1 MGSIRDGFHVVT
13 GAFGYTGKYITW
25 RLLAEGHNVKTL
37 TNHPDR
43 ANPFGNQVA
52 VSPLDFEHP
61 DSLAHAMVGARVL
74 YNTYWVR
81 FEHGETTFAQA
92 IANTKKLIC
101 AAENAGVRRIV
112 HVSIA
117 NPSLDSPLPYY
128 RGKAEV
134 EEAIRGSKLSYA
146 ILRPTVVFGPEG
158 ILINNIAWLLRKF
171 PVFAVPRR
179 GDYKLQPIFVEDM
192 ADLAVAASET
202 NENVILDAVGPEIFT
217 FDGLV
222 KQIAAHVGRQARLVH
237 VPPEISLLLTRMIGI
252 GLRDVILTRE
262 EITGLFAN
270 LLVSGS
276 APTGTT
282 RLSEWLKQNGAQLG
296 THYAS
301 ELGLHYCQ
309 EIGQKSG
316 SRR

>member
-13 GAFGYTGKYITW
+13 GAFGYTGKYIAQ

-37 TNHPDR
+37 TNHPGR

-52 VSPLDFEHP
+52 VSPLDFDHP
-61 DSLAHAMVGARVL
+61 ESLAHAMVGAKVL

-81 FEHGETTFAQA
+81 FQHGETTFAQA
-92 IANTKKLIC
+92 IANTEKLVR

-128 RGKAEV
+128 CGKAEM
-134 EEAIRGSKLSYA
+134 EEAIRASKLSYA
-146 ILRPTVVFGPEG
+146 ILRPTVVFGTGG
-158 ILINNIAWLLRKF
+158 ILINNIAWLLRHF
-171 PVFAVPRR
+171 PIFAVPGH

-192 ADLAVAASET
+192 ADLAVAAGET
-202 NENVILDAVGPEIFT
+202 NEDVILDAVGPEVFT
-217 FDGLV
+217 FDELV
-222 KQIAAHVGRQARLVH
+222 RLIAVHIGGQARLIH
-237 VPPEISLLLTRMIGI
+237 VPSEISLLITRMFGVAMH
-252 GLRDVILTRE
+252 DVILTRE
-262 EITGLFAN
+262 EIKGLMAN

-282 RLSEWLKQNGAQLG
+282 RLSDWLKKYGAQVG

-301 ELGLHYCQ
+301 ELGLHY
-309 EIGQKSG
+309 
-316 SRR
+316 R

>member
-13 GAFGYTGKYITW
+13 GAFGYTGKYITR

-37 TNHPDR
+37 TNHPGR
-43 ANPFGNQVA
+43 LSPFGNQVA
-52 VSPLDFEHP
+52 VSPLDFDHP
-61 DSLAHAMVGARVL
+61 ESLAHAMVGAKVL

-81 FEHGETTFAQA
+81 FEHGETTFARA
-92 IANTKKLIC
+92 IANTKKLIR
-101 AAENAGVRRIV
+101 AAENVGVRRIV

-134 EEAIRGSKLSYA
+134 EEVIRSSKLTYA
-146 ILRPTVVFGPEG
+146 ILRPTVIFGSG
-158 ILINNIAWLLRKF
+158 DILINNIAWLLRKF
-171 PVFAVPRR
+171 PIFAVPGR

-202 NENVILDAVGPEIFT
+202 NENVILEAVGPEIFT
-217 FDGLV
+217 FDELV
-222 KQIAAHVGRQARLVH
+222 RQIAAHVGRKARLFH
-237 VPPEISLLLTRMIGI
+237 VPAEFSLLLTRIISM

-262 EITGLFAN
+262 EIKGLLAN

-282 RLSEWLKQNGAQLG
+282 RLSEWLKENGSQLG

-301 ELGLHYCQ
+301 ELRLHYH
-309 EIGQKSG
+309 
-316 SRR
+316 

>member
-13 GAFGYTGKYITW
+13 GAFGYTGKYITQ
-25 RLLAEGHNVKTL
+25 RLLDDGHNVKAL
-37 TNHPDR
+37 TNHAGR
-43 ANPFGNQVA
+43 LNPFGNQVA
-52 VSPLDFEHP
+52 VSPLDFNHP
-61 DSLAHAMVGARVL
+61 EILAHAMVGAKVL

-81 FEHGETTFAQA
+81 FQHGETTFARA
-92 IANTKKLIC
+92 IANTKKLIH

-146 ILRPTVVFGPEG
+146 ILRPTVIFGAEG
-158 ILINNIAWLLRKF
+158 ILINNIAWLLRRF
-171 PVFAVPRR
+171 PIFAVPGR

-202 NENVILDAVGPEIFT
+202 NENVVLDAVGPEIFT
-217 FDGLV
+217 FDELV
-222 KQIAAHVGRQARLVH
+222 KQIAVQVGRRARLIH
-237 VPPEISLLLTRMIGI
+237 VPPEFSLLLTRMIGV

-262 EITGLFAN
+262 EIKGLLAN
-270 LLVSGS
+270 LLVSES

-296 THYAS
+296 SHYAS
-301 ELGLHYCQ
+301 ELGLHF
-309 EIGQKSG
+309 
-316 SRR
+316 R